1 MNPSVAVIL
10 LNSAFGVEFLR
21 FCLRGWGKAGYGE
34 QAESLIILTGHG
46 PHEALVHQGV
56 GSLA

>member
-21 FCLRGWGKAGYGE
+21 FCLRAWGRAGYGE
-34 QAESLIILTGHG
+34 QAESLIILTALRLAMGHMKQWSIK
-46 PHEALVHQGV
+46 V
-56 GSLA
+56 